1 MREAQHFTAAAVEKG
16 SYALPA
22 EYDGTVNRAALYL
35 AIRAFRNNQRHGTA
49 STKSRA
55 EVSGGN
61 QKPWKQK
68 GTGRARQ
75 GSTRAPHWRHGGI
88 VFGPTPRSYRTDIP
102 RKVRQL
108 ARLSALNA
116 RAGEGAIH
124 VIESLN
130 FDSPKTKQMAELLTK
145 LKLADKKVLALTAE
159 TKPFVYLSARNLPT
173 VRVMRYADAAA
184 YDIVWSDALLVEE
197 AALGGHVIAGA
208 KAKAKEQAEPK
219 TAPKKKAAGRA
230 VAKTAA
236 RASAA
241 AKKKPAAKKPAKAAK
256 PKKKGGDN
264 A

>member
-35 AIRAFRNNQRHGTA
+35 AIRAYRNNQRHGTH

-108 ARLSALNA
+108 ARTSALNA

-124 VIESLN
+124 VIEALN
-130 FDSPKTKQMAELLTK
+130 FDAPSTKQLVELLAK
-145 LKLADKKVLALTAE
+145 LKLADKKVLVLTAE
-159 TKPFVYLSARNLPT
+159 NRPNVYLSARNLST
-173 VRVMRYADAAA
+173 VNVLRYGEAAA
-184 YDIVWSDALLVEE
+184 YDIVWADALIVEE
-197 AALGGHVIAGA
+197 AALGGHVVAGA
-208 KAKAKEQAEPK
+208 KKAAATPK
-219 TAPKKKAAGRA
+219 PKKKAAGRA
-230 VAKTAA
+230 AAKTVAKAKTP
-236 RASAA
+236 
-241 AKKKPAAKKPAKAAK
+241 AKKKPAAKTAK
-256 PKKKGGDN
+256 PKKKGGE
-264 A
+264 

>member
-1 MREAQHFTAAAVEKG
+1 MHEALHFTAAAVQKG

-35 AIRAFRNNQRHGTA
+35 AIRAYRNNQRHGTH

-88 VFGPTPRSYRTDIP
+88 VFGPKPRSYRTDIP

-108 ARLSALNA
+108 ARASALNS
-116 RAGEGAIH
+116 RAAEGAIH
-124 VIESLN
+124 VIEALD
-130 FDSPKTKQMAELLTK
+130 FATPKTKQMAELLTK
-145 LKLADKKVLALTAE
+145 LSLTGKKVLILTAE
-159 TKPFVYLSARNLPT
+159 SRPMVYLSARNLGG
-173 VRVMRYADAAA
+173 VRVQRYADVAA
-184 YDIVWSDALLVEE
+184 YDVVWSDALLIEE
-197 AALGGHVIAGA
+197 AALGGHVIAGSKP
-208 KAKAKEQAEPK
+208 KAKA
-219 TAPKKKAAGRA
+219 APKPKKAAGRA

-236 RASAA
+236 RAKTAA
-241 AKKKPAAKKPAKAAK
+241 TKAAKKPVAKKPAAKAAK
-256 PKKKGGDN
+256 PKKKGGDDE
-264 A
+264 

>member
-1 MREAQHFTAAAVEKG
+1 MHEALHFTAAAVQKG

-35 AIRAFRNNQRHGTA
+35 AIRAYRNNQRHGTH

-88 VFGPTPRSYRTDIP
+88 VFGPKPRSYRTDIP

-108 ARLSALNA
+108 ARASALNA
-116 RAGEGAIH
+116 RAAEGAIH
-124 VIESLN
+124 VIEALN
-130 FDSPKTKQMAELLTK
+130 FDSPKTKQMAELLAK
-145 LKLADKKVLALTAE
+145 LSLTDKKVLILTAE
-159 TKPFVYLSARNLPT
+159 SRPMVYLSARNLPT
-173 VRVMRYADAAA
+173 VRVQRYADAAA
-184 YDIVWSDALLVEE
+184 YDIVWSDALLIEE
-197 AALGGHVIAGA
+197 AALGGHVVAGSVKSKTAA
-208 KAKAKEQAEPK
+208 KAKAE
-219 TAPKKKAAGRA
+219 PKKKAAGRA

-236 RASAA
+236 RAKTAA
-241 AKKKPAAKKPAKAAK
+241 KKPAAKKPAAKAAK
-256 PKKKGGDN
+256 PKKKGADN
-264 A
+264 E

>member
-1 MREAQHFTAAAVEKG
+1 MPEALHFTASAERKG

-35 AIRAFRNNQRHGTA
+35 AIRAYRNNQRHGTH
-49 STKSRA
+49 STKGRA

-88 VFGPTPRSYRTDIP
+88 AFGPKPRSYRTDIP

-108 ARLSALNA
+108 ARASALNA
-116 RAGEGAIH
+116 RAAEGAIH
-124 VIESLN
+124 VIEALDFS
-130 FDSPKTKQMAELLTK
+130 SPKTKQLADLLTK
-145 LKLADKKVLALTAE
+145 LALSTRKVLILTAE
-159 TKPFVYLSARNLPT
+159 NRPMVYLSARNLQA
-173 VRVMRYADAAA
+173 VRVLRYGEAAA
-184 YDIVWSDALLVEE
+184 YDIVWADALLIEE
-197 AALGGHVIAGA
+197 AALGGHVIAGSV
-208 KAKAKEQAEPK
+208 KAKAAPK
-219 TAPKKKAAGRA
+219 AKKKAAGRA

-236 RASAA
+236 RAKTAA
-241 AKKKPAAKKPAKAAK
+241 KKPAAKKATKPAKA
-256 PKKKGGDN
+256 KKKGGDN